1 MAVQT
6 GTGTTAKGQTEGN
19 SGLTEEQKALV
30 AKAKRPMDIANKCRL
45 ACLFIAVLFLLF
57 IYFGGKLWEGVAW
70 YEQAVQKIYSFLL
83 WDILVMLLATFIKL
97 FFAARYNR
105 VVKRL

>member
-6 GTGTTAKGQTEGN
+6 GTGTTAKGQTGEN
-19 SGLTEEQKALV
+19 SGLSEEQKALV
-30 AKAKRPMDIANKCRL
+30 AKARRPMDIANKCRL

-57 IYFGGKLWEGVAW
+57 LYFGGKIWTGVLWFD
-70 YEQAVQKIYSFLL
+70 QAVQKIYSFLL
-83 WDILVMLLATFIKL
+83 WDILLMLFATFAKF
-97 FFAARYNR
+97 FFAARYNH

>member
-6 GTGTTAKGQTEGN
+6 GTGTTAKGQAGEN

-45 ACLFIAVLFLLF
+45 ACLFIAILFLLF
-57 IYFGGKLWEGVAW
+57 IYFGGKFWEGVAW

-83 WDILVMLLATFIKL
+83 WDILLMLIATFVK
-97 FFAARYNR
+97 FFFVTKYNR
-105 VVKRL
+105 VVKNL